1 MIHLWAAFLFSCF
14 YSYHWNGSVLILS
27 IHVCRTKQIH
37 KCKCHKASIK
47 AYSELPRYK
56 ESVKNKKPT
65 QASKLADIA
74 YFHLCQK
81 ENRPRLSPGRFTYK
95 REIVCR
101 TQSTSQVHTLTFS
114 SELKV
119 MGFSHSA
126 KVVIISE
133 KAAAF
138 Y

>member
-1 MIHLWAAFLFSCF
+1 MIHLWADFLFSCF

-56 ESVKNKKPT
+56 ESVKTKSRHKQVNLRILPTFICAKKKIVQGFPLGDLLT
-65 QASKLADIA
+65 RERDCLQNTIDI
-74 YFHLCQK
+74 
-81 ENRPRLSPGRFTYK
+81 PS
-95 REIVCR
+95 
-101 TQSTSQVHTLTFS
+101 HTLTFS
-114 SELKV
+114 SELK

>member
-95 REIVCR
+95 RESVFVEHNRHPKSYAYFLIR
-101 TQSTSQVHTLTFS
+101 TKGYGIFP
-114 SELKV
+114 
-119 MGFSHSA
+119 
-126 KVVIISE
+126 
-133 KAAAF
+133 
-138 Y
+138 